1 MTHAAV
7 VIVNPASGGG
17 RTEGLWR
24 ELRDDLQRIGLVFD
38 WALTTERSNAIELAR
53 AAADAGAQLIVA
65 VGGDGTLNE
74 VVNGAIRE
82 TGDGPVIGAVLT
94 GRGRDASRNFG
105 LSLDVHAA
113 ARALVHGADARFDLL
128 RGVWGDGTCRYAV
141 TAAGA
146 GFDAAVARRSV
157 VGGRRGTLPY
167 LSAIFQS
174 LAAHT
179 TVRTEVDADGAVA
192 WTGRVSSVVVA
203 NGPYFGGGMKIA
215 PDADAADGRL
225 DCVVLGDFGRL
236 ELLWWLPTVYRGT
249 HLSCSKVVTRRA
261 RRLTIRP
268 VSPLPV
274 HVDGEPAGDTPVTFE
289 IRPGALRLRR

>member
-1 MTHAAV
+1 VTRAV

-24 ELRDDLQRIGLVFD
+24 ELRDDLQRIGLAFD
-38 WALTTERSNAIELAR
+38 WAPTTGRSNAIDLAR
-53 AAADAGAQLIVA
+53 AAASAGAELIVA

-74 VVNGAIRE
+74 VVNGATRE
-82 TGDGPVIGAVLT
+82 SGESPVIGAILT

-105 LSLDVHAA
+105 LSLDVRAA
-113 ARALVHGADARFDLL
+113 ARALVQGTDARFDLV
-128 RGVWGDGTCRYAV
+128 RGEWADGTRRYAV

-146 GFDAAVARRSV
+146 GFDGAVARRSV

-167 LSAIFQS
+167 VSAILKS
-174 LAAHT
+174 LAAHA
-179 TVRTEVDADGAVA
+179 TVMTEIEADGVVA
-192 WTGRVSSVVVA
+192 WSGRISTVVVA
-203 NGPYFGGGMKIA
+203 NGAYYGGGMKIA
-215 PDADAADGRL
+215 PGADAADGHL

-236 ELLWWLPTVYRGT
+236 EFLWWLPTVYRGT
-249 HLSCSKVVTRRA
+249 HLASAKVVTRRA

>member
-1 MTHAAV
+1 VTRAV

-17 RTEGLWR
+17 RTERLWP

-38 WALTTERSNAIELAR
+38 WAPTTGRSNAIDLAR
-53 AAADAGAQLIVA
+53 AAASAGAQLIVA

-74 VVNGAIRE
+74 VVNGATRE
-82 TGDGPVIGAVLT
+82 SGESPVVGAVLT
-94 GRGRDASRNFG
+94 GRGRDAARNFG
-105 LSLDVHAA
+105 LSFDVRTA
-113 ARALVHGADARFDLL
+113 ARALVHGADARFDLI
-128 RGVWGDGTCRYAV
+128 RGEWTDGTRRYVV

-146 GFDAAVARRSV
+146 GFDAAVARRAV

-167 LSAIFQS
+167 VSAILKS
-174 LAAHT
+174 LAAHA
-179 TVRTEVDADGAVA
+179 TVMTEIEADGAMA
-192 WTGRVSSVVVA
+192 WAHRISTVVVA
-203 NGPYFGGGMKIA
+203 NGAYYGGGMKIA
-215 PDADAADGRL
+215 PDANAADGQL

-236 ELLWWLPTVYRGT
+236 EFLWWLPTVYRGT
-249 HLSCSKVVTRRA
+249 HLASAKVVTRRA

-274 HVDGEPAGDTPVTFE
+274 HVDGEPAGETPVTFE